1 MGFFK
6 VKQRPYYS
14 RRRITNAGY
23 LILNIVMALALN
35 GCYSFNGAS
44 VPPHLKT
51 IAIPLFDDQSGSG
64 EPGLREKITNS
75 LVDRFNRD
83 NNLQVADKTH
93 SDSILEGVINAMP
106 DAPAVVTA
114 GENVTKRRITVNVT
128 VKFQDMKL
136 KKKVWEKQF
145 SNFGDYQAGSDI
157 SLRTAAIDAAIS
169 KITEDIVLETVSG
182 W

>member
-1 MGFFK
+1 MPELL
-6 VKQRPYYS
+6 KQRFFMS
-14 RRRITNAGY
+14 CFVSS
-23 LILNIVMALALN
+23 LLVVVVMFT
-35 GCYSFNGAS
+35 GCYSFTGAS

-64 EPGLREKITNS
+64 EPGLREKITNK
-75 LVDRFNRD
+75 LIDRFNKD
-83 NNLQVADKTH
+83 NNLEVADKTH
-93 SDSILEGVINAMP
+93 ADSMIEGVITAMP

-128 VKFQDMKL
+128 VKYQDLKL
-136 KKKVWEKQF
+136 KKKIWEKQL
-145 SNFGDYQAGSDI
+145 SNYADYTAGSDI
-157 SLRTAAIDAAIS
+157 AQRTAAIEAAID